1 MGLKIFLYFNG
12 NVIKVSLGIIAG
24 VVTVTVIIIILTIF
38 FIYKKKSDKPDTI
51 VPNERDY
58 DEGKA
63 IIFYKNN
70 ELKQNVVDSTE
81 DEQKR
86 VQEFKKLEAK
96 VDECITLVK
105 MTNVSR
111 EEENAKHNRYKD
123 IGKEFNKKNLKVF
136 IVHF

>member
-1 MGLKIFLYFNG
+1 M
-12 NVIKVSLGIIAG
+12 
-24 VVTVTVIIIILTIF
+24 IIIILAIALF
-38 FIYKKKSDKPDTI
+38 FICKKKSDKPDI
-51 VPNERDY
+51 LVPNERDY
-58 DEGKA
+58 EQGKT
-63 IIFYKNN
+63 IVFYKNN
-70 ELKQNVVDSTE
+70 ELKQNVVDSTQ

-86 VQEFKKLEAK
+86 VQEFQKLEAK
-96 VDECITLVK
+96 VDECITPVK